1 MIDILAYTL
10 ADLPATERER
20 LTVYCLSAIVGLLI
34 TGLILCAKDMR
45 REAADR
51 KLQTMREAEIAA
63 YRLRG
68 YVRKHARPLSYSR
81 R

>member
-1 MIDILAYTL
+1 MIEILAYTL
-10 ADLPATERER
+10 ADLPANERER
-20 LTVYCLSAIVGLLI
+20 ITVYCLSAIVGLLI
-34 TGLILCAKDMR
+34 TGLIACAKGMR

-51 KLQTMREAEIAA
+51 RLQKMREAEIAA

-68 YVRKHARPLSYSR
+68 YVRKHTRPISAFR